1 MHLAEGVLNGPTL
14 LASAALAVAGVAIGL
29 KRLDDRQLPLA
40 ALLGAVFFV
49 ASAVHVPIGVGSVH
63 LILNGLAG
71 LLLGW
76 AAFPVIVIGLVLQ
89 AALFSFGGFAVLGA
103 NTLLLALPA
112 VAAHYACRSL
122 LVPDAT
128 RRRLLLTGAL
138 AGVIGIGGAA
148 AIAGVLLAAS
158 GGRQFAELIALLV
171 AAHLPVLAIDA
182 AVGALALVTL
192 ARLVPHALR
201 AAVVT
206 AAPAVQPS
214 T

>member
-1 MHLAEGVLNGPTL
+1 MHLAEGVLTGPTL
-14 LASAALAVAGVAIGL
+14 LASAALAVAGVALGL
-29 KRLDDRQLPLA
+29 KRLDDRRLPLA

-49 ASAVHVPIGVGSVH
+49 ASAVHVPVGVGSVH

-76 AAFPVIVIGLVLQ
+76 AAFPVIVVGLVLQ

-112 VAAHYACRSL
+112 VAAHYACRPL
-122 LVPDAT
+122 LMPGAS
-128 RRRLLLTGAL
+128 RRQLLLAGAL

-148 AIAGVLLAAS
+148 AIASVLLAAS
-158 GGRQFAELIALLV
+158 GGRQFAELIALLAV
-171 AAHLPVLAIDA
+171 AHLPVLAIDA

-201 AAVVT
+201 PAVVA
-206 AAPAVQPS
+206 AAPAAQPS

>member
-1 MHLAEGVLNGPTL
+1 MHLAEGVLTGPTL
-14 LASAALAVAGVAIGL
+14 LASAALAVAGVALGL
-29 KRLDDRQLPLA
+29 KRLDDHRLPLA

-49 ASAVHVPIGVGSVH
+49 ASAVHVPVGVGSVH

-76 AAFPVIVIGLVLQ
+76 AAFPVIVVGLVLQ

-112 VAAHYACRSL
+112 VAAHYACRPL
-122 LVPDAT
+122 LVPGAS
-128 RRRLLLTGAL
+128 RRQLLLAGAL

-148 AIAGVLLAAS
+148 AIASVLLAAS
-158 GGRQFAELIALLV
+158 GGRQFAELIALLAV
-171 AAHLPVLAIDA
+171 AHLPVLAIDA

-201 AAVVT
+201 PAVVA
-206 AAPAVQPS
+206 AAPAAQPS
-214 T
+214 S

>member
-201 AAVVT
+201 AAVVA
-206 AAPAVQPS
+206 AAPAAQPS